1 MAKFKKYQK
10 QALDLHAKKKEER
23 EEIEKKKKDKLA
35 QKKKEE
41 ESLLNSKEKA
51 TITELTD
58 DEALKLEK
66 EIEKVS
72 VDILLFCHSF
82 NIICFIS
89 AC

>member
-1 MAKFKKYQK
+1 MCSVA
-10 QALDLHAKKKEER
+10 HV
-23 EEIEKKKKDKLA
+23 IH
-35 QKKKEE
+35 E
-41 ESLLNSKEKA
+41 ESLNSKEEA

-72 VDILLFCHSF
+72 VDILFFCHSF